1 MRYQKPG
8 LYEFIRSRGSSE
20 EGQALVELSVSIT
33 LIFILLL
40 GAVEFGRFA
49 YLAIEIANAA
59 KAAAQYG
66 AQNSITAAD
75 IDGMKL
81 AAANDAP
88 DVAKGCTNFTTTIP
102 EPAACSCVVS
112 GASSST
118 NCDGSTLPACTGY
131 IVQKL
136 TITTTAQ
143 CAPIA
148 FPAGFGGTLTISG
161 HAVQEV
167 MR

>member
-1 MRYQKPG
+1 
-8 LYEFIRSRGSSE
+8 
-20 EGQALVELSVSIT
+20 VSISLLFT
-33 LIFILLL
+33 LLL

-75 IDGMKL
+75 VTGMQL
-81 AAANDAP
+81 EAAKDAP
-88 DVAKGCTNFTTTIP
+88 DVAKACTHFTTAIAQ
-102 EPAACSCVVS
+102 PATCSCVVS
-112 GASSST
+112 GASSSAA
-118 NCDGSTLPACTGY
+118 CDGSTACSGY

-136 TITTTAQ
+136 TITTSAQ
-143 CAPIA
+143 CKPIA
-148 FPAGFGGTLTISG
+148 FPKGFGGTLTISG

-167 MR
+167 LR